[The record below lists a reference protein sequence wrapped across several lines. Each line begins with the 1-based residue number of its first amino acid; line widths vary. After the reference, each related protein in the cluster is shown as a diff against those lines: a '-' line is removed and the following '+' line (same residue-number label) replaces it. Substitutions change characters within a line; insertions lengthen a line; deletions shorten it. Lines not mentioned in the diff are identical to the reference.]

1 MRTSRALVVVVLS
14 VLALLVPGLSSASAA
29 PAPPP
34 APGTPEIG
42 FVAPVAW
49 SVPWK
54 SDTVQVLGSYRC
66 FGGEP
71 IHLWVSVKQGGP
83 DPTAEGSSTT
93 VNAWYDTNISQ
104 DVAVRCDGRWHSK
117 VVTLG
122 RHPVANRPEDM
133 GVEPPPP
140 PTRPLGYLVNGRAWL
155 QFCLVAGEDE
165 QTALV
170 ASKPRWVQVI
180 GTGRR

>member
-1 MRTSRALVVVVLS
+1 MRTSRVLVVVLAA
-14 VLALLVPGLSSASAA
+14 LALVVPGLSSAAAA

-34 APGTPEIG
+34 RAPEIG
-42 FVAPVAW
+42 FVTPVAW

-54 SDTVQVLGSYRC
+54 PDTVQVLGSYRC
-66 FGGEP
+66 WGGES

-83 DPTAEGSSTT
+83 DPTAPGSSTT

-104 DVAVRCDGRWHSK
+104 DVEVRCNGRWQTK
-117 VVTLG
+117 LVDLG
-122 RHPVANRPEDM
+122 RHPVANRPEDLDDE
-133 GVEPPPP
+133 VPPP
-140 PTRPLGYLVNGRAWL
+140 PTRPLGHLVDGRAWL

-165 QTALV
+165 QTAML
-170 ASKPRWVQVI
+170 ASKNRWVQVV